1 MLVSVISVLA
11 AASAVAAQSSTVIP
25 APVVTGNPI
34 GAKYVGT
41 LPPKEGSTLT
51 GSIEATTGADGK
63 GVKFSVSFAGLPE
76 TGGPFIYHLHAKPV
90 PADGNCTGTG
100 AHLDPYMRGEVPS
113 CDASKPETCQTGD
126 LSGKYGNATEQ
137 TFSAEYTDLYS
148 ATLPSDPAFFGA
160 LSFVVH
166 LSNKTRIGCANFTMI
181 DAGTNG
187 YGAPPAS
194 SYAPESSGY
203 GAAPSSTGYGAA
215 PSSIGYGTAPSSA
228 GYAASSSTGYAAPP
242 LSTGY
247 PMMPPTNTSSGFAQ
261 SSGMPLYNATTI
273 AASPTAG
280 LPITPSAASSSAP
293 AEFTAGAA
301 KIAGGAGALLAAAA
315 AALVL

>member
-1 MLVSVISVLA
+1 MRVSVISVLA
-11 AASAVAAQSSTVIP
+11 AATAVAAQSSTVIP
-25 APVVTGNPI
+25 APVVAGNPI

-76 TGGPFIYHLHAKPV
+76 TGGPFMYHLHAKPV

-100 AHLDPYMRGEVPS
+100 AHLDPYMRGEVPI

-126 LSGKYGNATEQ
+126 LSGKFGNITER

-166 LSNKTRIGCANFTMI
+166 LSNKTRIGCANFVKI
-181 DAGTNG
+181 SAGDDG
-187 YGAPPAS
+187 YGAAPA
-194 SYAPESSGY
+194 SSGY
-203 GAAPSSTGYGAA
+203 GAAPASSSGYGAA
-215 PSSIGYGTAPSSA
+215 P
-228 GYAASSSTGYAAPP
+228 ASSSGYAAPP

-247 PMMPPTNTSSGFAQ
+247 PVLPPTTASSGFAQ
-261 SSGMPLYNATTI
+261 SSGMPLYNTTTV
-273 AASPTAG
+273 AGSPTTG
-280 LPITPSAASSSAP
+280 LPIAPSAASSSAP

-301 KIAGGAGALLAAAA
+301 KVVGGAGALLAAAA
-315 AALVL
+315 VALVL

>member
-1 MLVSVISVLA
+1 MLVSVMSVLA
-11 AASAVAAQSSTVIP
+11 AASAVAAQSSSI

-34 GAKYVGT
+34 GAKYIGT

-51 GSIEATTGADGK
+51 GSIEATTGDEGK

-76 TGGPFIYHLHAKPV
+76 TGGPFMYHLHAKPV
-90 PADGNCTGTG
+90 PTDGNCTGTG
-100 AHLDPYMRGEVPS
+100 AHLDPYLRGEVTS

-166 LSNKTRIGCANFTMI
+166 LSNKTRIGCANFTMVS
-181 DAGTNG
+181 AGDDG
-187 YGAPPAS
+187 
-194 SYAPESSGY
+194 
-203 GAAPSSTGYGAA
+203 
-215 PSSIGYGTAPSSA
+215 GYGTAP
-228 GYAASSSTGYAAPP
+228 ASSHAPASSGYVAPP

-247 PMMPPTNTSSGFAQ
+247 PIVPPTTASSGFAQ
-261 SSGMPLYNATTI
+261 PSGMPLYNTTTV
-273 AASPTAG
+273 AGSPTAG
-280 LPITPSAASSSAP
+280 LPIAPSSASPSAP
-293 AEFTAGAA
+293 PEFTAGAA
-301 KIAGGAGALLAAAA
+301 KVAGGAGALLAAAA

>member
-76 TGGPFIYHLHAKPV
+76 TGGPFMYHLHAKPV

-100 AHLDPYMRGEVPS
+100 AHLDPYMRGEVPG

-181 DAGTNG
+181 DAG
-187 YGAPPAS
+187 
-194 SYAPESSGY
+194 Y
-203 GAAPSSTGYGAA
+203 GAAPSSTGYGA
-215 PSSIGYGTAPSSA
+215 APSSA